1 MDTTSGNAKGS
12 ADAADPREQLSK
24 AFDAFSGAAARFID
38 ANQRY
43 LRDLQEHSRE
53 AGARILAAKSM
64 QEACTL
70 ELSEFMAR
78 CTEFQRYSSEVG
90 ALLAQSWIEAGGV
103 LPMPIRMPAS
113 FNGTQGP
120 SAHGA
125 NGLPDMNAIARSM
138 FDLAGNGLRQM
149 TEMSGQFLKTVQA
162 GLPARR

>member
-1 MDTTSGNAKGS
+1 MDTKSGSANGN
-12 ADAADPREQLSK
+12 ADAADPRRQASR
-24 AFDAFSGAAARFID
+24 AFDAFSGAAAKFID

-43 LRDLQEHSRE
+43 LLDLQEHSRE

-78 CTEFQRYSSEVG
+78 CTEFQRYSSEV
-90 ALLAQSWIEAGGV
+90 ATLLAQSWVEAGGV
-103 LPMPIRMPAS
+103 LPMPVPAP
-113 FNGTQGP
+113 FNRAQAP

-125 NGLPDMNAIARSM
+125 SGLPDMNAIARSI
-138 FDLAGNGLRQM
+138 FDLAGNNWRQM

-162 GLPARR
+162 GLSAGS